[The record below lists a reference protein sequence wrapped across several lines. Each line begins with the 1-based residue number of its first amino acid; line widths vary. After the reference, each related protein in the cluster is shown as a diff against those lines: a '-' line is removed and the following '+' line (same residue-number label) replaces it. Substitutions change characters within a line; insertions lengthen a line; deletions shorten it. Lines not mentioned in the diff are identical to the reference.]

1 MIDGDDE
8 LDILDAL
15 DTPDND
21 DCDDSIDNF
30 NTDPL
35 SDNFFNLGCVSS
47 DSSPV
52 VGLGPL
58 ELTELLDDPP
68 LCDLASRDGDDEDD
82 DSDTVVDKDLA
93 TFNLDFLLPPL
104 IFLIFIAED
113 SEVEDEDDLIS
124 RR

>member
-21 DCDDSIDNF
+21 DCDDSIDIF

-35 SDNFFNLGCVSS
+35 SDNLFNLGCVSS

-58 ELTELLDDPP
+58 ELTELLDDFPP
-68 LCDLASRDGDDEDD
+68 CDLAGHDGDDEDED
-82 DSDTVVDKDLA
+82 NSDTVVDKD
-93 TFNLDFLLPPL
+93 FVIFILDFL
-104 IFLIFIAED
+104 
-113 SEVEDEDDLIS
+113 
-124 RR
+124 